1 MIFNLDV
8 FNLNVLFNGV
18 KLFILGFV
26 VDNLYISGI
35 LLNVVFDFFV
45 SCLF

>member
-26 VDNLYISGI
+26 VDNLYICGI

-45 SCLF
+45 RCLF